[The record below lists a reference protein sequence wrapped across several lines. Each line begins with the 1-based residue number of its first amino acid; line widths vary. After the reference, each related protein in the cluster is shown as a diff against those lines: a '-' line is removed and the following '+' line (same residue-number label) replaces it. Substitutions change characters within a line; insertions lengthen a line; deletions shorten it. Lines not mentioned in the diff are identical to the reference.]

1 MARPVNSRTF
11 AILAA
16 SALACALA
24 GASAFA
30 EPEKAEVAG
39 IANFSSIDG
48 EASFAGSLVGFGG
61 ATGVEVMPWLRGR
74 GFATVIN
81 LRSAAEEGADVE
93 ASRTAAEA
101 AGLNYVHLPF
111 DPASGGSE
119 VVESFLATVGDK
131 ANQPVYIHCS
141 SATRVA
147 ALWMI
152 GRVLVDGQSIA
163 AATKEAEAIAQKPS
177 VSVAF
182 ASRYL
187 ESIGQSPRDR

>member
-1 MARPVNSRTF
+1 MALPVTSRNF

-16 SALACALA
+16 GALACALA

-30 EPEKAEVAG
+30 EPVKAEVSG
-39 IANFSSIDG
+39 IVNFSIIDG
-48 EASFAGSLVGFGG
+48 EAGFAGSLVGFGG
-61 ATGVEVMPWLRGR
+61 ATAIDVMPWLRSR

-93 ASRTAAEA
+93 ASRMAAEA
-101 AGLNYVHLPF
+101 AGLHYIHLPF
-111 DPASGGSE
+111 DPASAGSE
-119 VVESFLATVGDK
+119 VVEAFLAAVGDEAK
-131 ANQPVYIHCS
+131 QPVYIHCS

-152 GRVLVDGQSIA
+152 GRVLVDGWDMT
-163 AATKEAEAIAQKPS
+163 AATDEAEAIALKPS

-182 ASRYL
+182 ATQYL
-187 ESIGQSPRDR
+187 ESMGPSPRDR